1 MDLNW
6 RKVANTTGE
15 HGHFREGHTLTY
27 IRHLDSLLLYGG
39 VSNPRLNAVYLYS
52 ISKTEVHLENNVW
65 MLQATEGRKPSHR
78 SHHTALND
86 GTSMFEGR
94 APAAVHG
101 VRRRS

>member
-6 RKVANTTGE
+6 RKVANTTGD

-52 ISKTEVHLENNVW
+52 ISK
-65 MLQATEGRKPSHR
+65 Q
-78 SHHTALND
+78 
-86 GTSMFEGR
+86 
-94 APAAVHG
+94 
-101 VRRRS
+101 

>member
-6 RKVANTTGE
+6 RKVSNTTGD

-52 ISKTEVHLENNVW
+52 ISKRSKT
-65 MLQATEGRKPSHR
+65 QKTTSGRFRQQKVASL
-78 SHHTALND
+78 AIVVIIQL
-86 GTSMFEGR
+86 SMTVI
-94 APAAVHG
+94 AC
-101 VRRRS
+101 SK